1 MEEDI
6 NISLNEVANSA
17 SAIRNLNTKLDESLS
32 YAYRLMNELGSVWQS
47 DGQDNLLTRFNNFA
61 NRFIDES
68 ETIESYAK
76 FLDRTV
82 SNYDSLESTI
92 SANASN
98 FE

>member
-1 MEEDI
+1 MEENI
-6 NISLNEVANSA
+6 NISLNEVANCA
-17 SAIRNLNTKLDESLS
+17 SMIRNLNQKLDETLS
-32 YAYRLMNELGSVWQS
+32 YVYRLMNELESVWHS
-47 DGQDNLLTRFNNFA
+47 DGQDNLLARFNNFS

-82 SNYDSLESTI
+82 TNYDSLESTI